1 MSSFDYS
8 EVSIGPKKMGEME
21 AHSLADLTYAIEKS
35 QGEGEASQCTQQKY
49 NKAFLGPILL
59 FWEDCL
65 DLIMPE
71 NLK

>member
-1 MSSFDYS
+1 
-8 EVSIGPKKMGEME
+8 MGEME
-21 AHSLADLTYAIEKS
+21 AHSLADLTYVIEES
-35 QGEGEASQCTQQKY
+35 QGEGEASHCVQQKY
-49 NKAFLGPILL
+49 NKPFLGPTLL